1 MKSTVES
8 LSPTRVRLAVEVPFD
23 ELKPSLDRAY
33 KQIAGQVRVPG
44 FRPGKAPAAIIDRR
58 VGRGTV
64 LNEAVQDAVPRY
76 YADAIQET
84 GAKVIGQPDIEVTK
98 IDDGDVLAFTAEV
111 DVRPDLTLPDL
122 AGLSATVDE
131 VDVADSDIDEQI
143 SALRDRFAVLQGVD
157 RPVQSGDYVS
167 IDLSASVDGEPL
179 PDAASTGMS
188 YEVGSGELMEGLDD
202 ALSGM
207 SAGETKEFTT
217 ELVGGDYAGRTAD
230 VSVTPRS
237 VKEKELPEL
246 DDDFAQTASEF
257 ETLAELTEDIRT
269 RLQRVKQAQQGSDAR
284 DKVLD
289 ALLAATDVPLPDS
302 VVETELNWRQENI
315 DRQLAEAGMSREDYL
330 KAQEQSEADIDAE
343 MRSSAEQAVK
353 TQLVL
358 DALAD
363 AEQIGVSDQDLTEHI
378 VAEAQ
383 RYGVAPQQLAQQVQQ
398 SGNLASLVADVRR
411 NKAMRHAL
419 AAATVTD
426 SAGNPVDLTP
436 LLGPDEDDEAADGTA
451 DPTVPDE
458 QTGEQAQADAEGPAA
473 EAEQHSDDAS
483 ESEAEQRS

>member
-1 MKSTVES
+1 M
-8 LSPTRVRLAVEVPFD
+8 
-23 ELKPSLDRAY
+23 
-33 KQIAGQVRVPG
+33 RVPG
-44 FRPGKAPAAIIDRR
+44 FRPGKAPASIIDRR

-98 IDDGDVLAFTAEV
+98 IDDGEVLAFTAEV

-122 AGLSATVDE
+122 SGLTATVDE
-131 VDVADSDIDEQI
+131 VSVEDSDVDEQV

-157 RPVQSGDYVS
+157 RPVQDGDYVS
-167 IDLSASVDGEPL
+167 IDLSASVDGEPM

-188 YEVGSGELMEGLDD
+188 YEVGSGELMDGLDA

-207 SAGETKEFTT
+207 SAGETKTFTT
-217 ELVGGDYAGRTAD
+217 ELVGGEHAGRTAD
-230 VSVTPRS
+230 VAVTPRS

-257 ETLAELTEDIRT
+257 DTLAELTDDVRT
-269 RLQRVKQAQQGSDAR
+269 RLQRVKQAPAGQRGAR
-284 DKVLD
+284 PRPRRPARCDRHPAAGLRGRRR
-289 ALLAATDVPLPDS
+289 AELAAGEHRP
-302 VVETELNWRQENI
+302 
-315 DRQLAEAGMSREDYL
+315 AAGRGGDGAGRTTWPRRSR
-330 KAQEQSEADIDAE
+330 APRTFDAE
-343 MRSSAEQAVK
+343 MRSNAEQAVK

-383 RYGVAPQQLAQQVQQ
+383 RYGVAPQQLAQQVQE

-426 SAGNPVDLTP
+426 SAGNAVDLTP
-436 LLGPDEDDEAADGTA
+436 LLGPDEDDEAADQSA
-451 DPTVPDE
+451 DPTVPADQSAE
-458 QTGEQAQADAEGPAA
+458 QEQAGSGDPTGVDQPTAEAGEPATAESDAGEPAA
-473 EAEQHSDDAS
+473 Q
-483 ESEAEQRS
+483 ESEAGQHS